1 MNLGNTWK
9 IFRNGY
15 MKKPGLYRYVYDIS
29 VDYDVIEE
37 KTCQCLELL
46 TGYDAFDEEAQY
58 CLNIYIY

>member
-1 MNLGNTWK
+1 
-9 IFRNGY
+9 

-58 CLNIYIY
+58 CLNIDIY